1 MPERLGDMKILFLGD
16 VIGEA
21 GCRVLQKALPDL
33 KRKYKADVC
42 IVNGENSAEG
52 NGITPD
58 SADML
63 FSAGADVITTGNHV
77 LRRREVYDLLDRQT
91 GVIRPINYHHS
102 APGVGVYMVDLLRW
116 QLCVINVQG
125 QTYMEPCDNPFDKM
139 DEVLKGISTKLI
151 FVDFHAEATSEKIA
165 MGHYLDGRVSA
176 VVGTHTH
183 VQTADERILPKGTA
197 YMTDAG
203 MCGGKNSVL
212 GVKKELIIGRFINHL
227 PVRHEYDPQDIELCG
242 CLIEIDEKTGK
253 ATNIQRIRQ

>member
-1 MPERLGDMKILFLGD
+1 MNILFLGD

-21 GCRVLQKALPDL
+21 GCKLVQRTLPEL
-33 KRKYKADVC
+33 KRKHQVDVC
-42 IVNGENSAEG
+42 IINGENSAEG

-91 GVIRPINYHHS
+91 GVIRPANYHKS
-102 APGVGVYMVDLLRW
+102 VPGSGVYMVDLLRW
-116 QLCVINVQG
+116 QLCVINIQG
-125 QTYMEPCDNPFDKM
+125 QTYMEPCDNPFEKM
-139 DEVLKGISTKLI
+139 DELLKNISTKNI

-176 VVGTHTH
+176 VIGTHTH
-183 VQTADERILPKGTA
+183 VQTADERILPNSTA

-212 GVKKELIIGRFINHL
+212 GVKKELIIKRFIDHM
-227 PVRHEYDPQDIELCG
+227 PVRHEYDPKDCEIHG
-242 CLIEIDEKTGK
+242 CLVSVDEKTGK
-253 ATNIQRIRQ
+253 AQKIQRI

>member
-1 MPERLGDMKILFLGD
+1 MKVLFLGD

-21 GCRVLQKALPDL
+21 GCRLLQKKLPEM
-33 KRKYKADVC
+33 KRNYRVDVC
-42 IVNGENSAEG
+42 IINGENSAEG
-52 NGITPD
+52 NGITPN

-91 GVIRPINYHHS
+91 GVIRPANYHKT
-102 APGVGVYMVDLLRW
+102 APGCGVYVVDMLRW
-116 QLCVINVQG
+116 KLCVINIQG
-125 QTYMEPCDNPFDKM
+125 QTYMEPCDNPFDTM
-139 DEVLKGISTKLI
+139 DALLQDTPSKNI

-176 VVGTHTH
+176 VIGTHTH

-212 GVKKELIIGRFINHL
+212 GVKKELIINRFINHM
-227 PVRHEYDPQDIELCG
+227 PVRHEYDPQDIELHG
-242 CLIEIDEKTGK
+242 CLVDIDEKTGK
-253 ATNIQRIRQ
+253 STNITRI

>member
-1 MPERLGDMKILFLGD
+1 MKILFLGD

-21 GCRVLQKALPDL
+21 GCRALQKALPDL

-42 IVNGENSAEG
+42 IVNRENSAEG

-58 SADML
+58 SA
-63 FSAGADVITTGNHV
+63 
-77 LRRREVYDLLDRQT
+77 DLLDRQT